1 MDPSEFPF
9 DIEAYKRQSEIEERY
24 IVNRFREQQNQIEE
38 GYTPRVKR
46 KRARSVIRDSNV
58 HHELQA
64 DLVKHIWT
72 KFRMFRD

>member
-24 IVNRFREQQNQIEE
+24 IVNRFRERQNQIGE
-38 GYTPRVKR
+38 GNTPRVKR
-46 KRARSVIRDSNV
+46 KYLKRSVRDSNV

-64 DLVKHIWT
+64 DLVKHIWA
-72 KFRMFRD
+72 KFVMFCD